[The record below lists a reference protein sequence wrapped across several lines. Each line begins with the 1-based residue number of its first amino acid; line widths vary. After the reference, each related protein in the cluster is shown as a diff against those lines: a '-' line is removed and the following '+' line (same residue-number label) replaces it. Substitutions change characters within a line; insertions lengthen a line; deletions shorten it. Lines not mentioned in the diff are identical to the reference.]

1 MAVHCRLTLK
11 YTRRPPSVQLSSRLR
26 RVSTG
31 AARNSLIVMGGFVL
45 SRVTGLARDI
55 VATYCFGTSAAAAA
69 YRAAF
74 SIVDLLYLIIIGGAL
89 GSSFIPVFIEV
100 WERDGETRAWRLASA
115 VVTWSL
121 LALAVASA
129 VIFVAAPRV
138 VTLLYGGRGFD
149 AATLDL
155 TVALARLFLLSPLL
169 LGLGGLAMAALN
181 AREHFAMPALAQ
193 SVYNLGITL
202 GAVLGGLTGLG
213 IWGMAWGVVTG
224 ALLYLL
230 VQLPPLWGMGMRL
243 RLTLGRGMEEVGRI
257 ARQMGPRVVGQA
269 AAYLSIVV
277 TLALAAR
284 LPAGDANVAGLGY
297 AYQLMLL
304 PYGIFSLSLSQVAF
318 PRLARLVA
326 EGRYADLTADV
337 RRTLATILWL
347 TLPATAA
354 LLALGFPLARALFER
369 GAFDARSLEYT
380 VQALTGYA
388 LALPAFAASEILI
401 RAFFAMQRTWTPV
414 LVGVFQ
420 VALNLSLGVS
430 LLRAGGDV
438 GALAFAFSIANTI
451 EALLLF
457 ALLGAALPGLWR
469 ARRLWWSLGA
479 SLAGALALGALLTG
493 LTAASRSLVLAVSA
507 DYAYQWTRDL
517 PLLLFWLIG
526 VGVASALAY
535 LALTAALGA
544 APARVVVER
553 LRRGWE

>member
-1 MAVHCRLTLK
+1 M
-11 YTRRPPSVQLSSRLR
+11 QLSSRLR
-26 RVSTG
+26 RISTG
-31 AARNSLIVMGGFVL
+31 AARHSLIVMGGFVL
-45 SRVTGLARDI
+45 SRITGLARDI
-55 VATYCFGTSAAAAA
+55 VATYFFGTSAAAAA

-100 WERDGETRAWRLASA
+100 WERGGQRRAWRLASA

-129 VIFVAAPRV
+129 AVFVAAPGV
-138 VTLLYGGRGFD
+138 VGLLYGGRGFD

-169 LGLGGLAMAALN
+169 LGLGGLAMATLN

-202 GAVLGGLTGLG
+202 GAVVGGLTGLG
-213 IWGMAWGVVTG
+213 IWGMAWGVVIG

-230 VQLPPLWGMGMRL
+230 VQLPPLWGIGMRL

-277 TLALAAR
+277 TLALTAR
-284 LPAGDANVAGLGY
+284 LPSGDAKVAGLGY

-326 EGRYADLTADV
+326 EGRYADLSADV

-347 TLPATAA
+347 TLPATAG
-354 LLALGFPLARALFER
+354 LLALGFPLGRALFER
-369 GAFDARSLEYT
+369 GAFDARSLQYT
-380 VQALTGYA
+380 VQALAGYA

-420 VALNLSLGVS
+420 VSLNLTLGVS

-451 EALLLF
+451 ETLLLF
-457 ALLGAALPGLWR
+457 ALLGRALPGLWR
-469 ARRLWWSLGA
+469 EPRLWRSLGA
-479 SLAGALALGALLTG
+479 SLAGAIALGALLSG
-493 LTAASRSLVLAVSA
+493 LTAASRSLVPALSTG
-507 DYAYQWTRDL
+507 YAYQWTRDL
-517 PLLLFWLIG
+517 PVVLLWLAG
-526 VGVASALAY
+526 VGSAGALAY
-535 LALTAALGA
+535 LALTLALGA
-544 APARVVVER
+544 APARVVAGR
-553 LRRGWE
+553 LWRG

>member
-1 MAVHCRLTLK
+1 M
-11 YTRRPPSVQLSSRLR
+11 QLSSRLR

-45 SRVTGLARDI
+45 SRITGLARDI
-55 VATYCFGTSAAAAA
+55 VATYFFGTSAAAAA

-100 WERDGETRAWRLASA
+100 WERDGQRRAWHLASA

-129 VIFVAAPRV
+129 AVFVAAPGV
-138 VTLLYGGRGFD
+138 VALLYGGRGFD

-202 GAVLGGLTGLG
+202 GAVVGGLAGLG
-213 IWGMAWGVVTG
+213 IWGMAWGVVIG
-224 ALLYLL
+224 ALFYLL

-284 LPAGDANVAGLGY
+284 LPSGDAKVAGLGY

-326 EGRYADLTADV
+326 EGRYADLGADV

-347 TLPATAA
+347 TLPATAG
-354 LLALGFPLARALFER
+354 LLALGFPLGRALFER
-369 GAFDARSLEYT
+369 GAFDARSLEHT

-420 VALNLSLGVS
+420 VSLNLTLGVS

-457 ALLGAALPGLWR
+457 ALLGGALPGLWR
-469 ARRLWWSLGA
+469 ARRLWWSLGV
-479 SLAGALALGALLTG
+479 SLAGAIALGALLTG
-493 LTAASRSLVLAVSA
+493 LTAASRSLVPALSA
-507 DYAYQWTRDL
+507 GYAYRWTRDL
-517 PLLLFWLIG
+517 PVVLLWLAG
-526 VGVASALAY
+526 VGGAGALAY
-535 LALTAALGA
+535 LALTLALGA
-544 APARVVVER
+544 APARVVAER
-553 LRRGWE
+553 LRRG